1 MFQKK
6 IGPKRNPNQGGIN
19 LSKRIK
25 PAGSSRRKE
34 FSEIKTPRLSPIK
47 FINSKSIQKE
57 RIR

>member
-34 FSEIKTPRLSPIK
+34 FSEIKTPRLSPENP
-47 FINSKSIQKE
+47 INSKSILDE
-57 RIR
+57 EIR